1 VNAEEKAP
9 AQYHQ
14 RQDMDVSDDLAF
26 MAGRAAYNSFAH
38 WTGCDR
44 EAAKD
49 LLLMERVDVL
59 TPGGRERLRAIRQE
73 LSNVTDKLIA
83 RFPLWADLPT
93 GRSFTKNAGRGR
105 KAFALTGQR
114 IYIGGLDREAVARAG
129 IDGGLAIQ
137 ALGAAASRGAQ
148 YCEIAGLIDL
158 PDDCDLLIGT
168 CLMAGPVN
176 QNDIGKQFYGSKD
189 LLSEAFPDVDPTS
202 MLIWTLKAKT
212 VADPIGNEEQL
223 LNASKKG
230 ALVDLRPGP
239 HEVIG
244 VRINGQVE
252 PYRGNKSQERAYAD
266 LNNFVTAPDGSP
278 IPGNEGEAW
287 TEDEPQASLWS

>member
-1 VNAEEKAP
+1 MSLRSWPTWRDEPPTTA
-9 AQYHQ
+9 
-14 RQDMDVSDDLAF
+14 L
-26 MAGRAAYNSFAH
+26 AH

-44 EAAKD
+44 DSAKD

-59 TPGGRERLRAIRQE
+59 TPGGKERLRAIRQE
-73 LSNVTDKLIA
+73 LSDITDKLIA

-105 KAFALTGQR
+105 KAFALAGQR

-148 YCEIAGLIDL
+148 YCEIAGLVDL
-158 PDDCDLLIGT
+158 PEDCDLLIGT

-176 QNDIGKQFYGSKD
+176 QNDIGKQFYGTKD
-189 LLSEAFPDVDPTS
+189 LLSEAFPDVEPTS

-223 LNASKKG
+223 LNASRKG

-239 HEVIG
+239 HDIVHVRVNGEVTPFRAAG
-244 VRINGQVE
+244 
-252 PYRGNKSQERAYAD
+252 SQERAYAD
-266 LNNFVTAPDGSP
+266 LNNFVTAPDGSA
-278 IPGNEGEAW
+278 IPGNAGEAW
-287 TEDEPQASLWS
+287 PAEEAQSVLWP